1 MIELCIEG
9 GSIIFYLILACDVL
23 FWIFLVGGLA
33 ARYAAG
39 WRTLGGGLLLCVP
52 LIDVVLLGATVVSI
66 QDGAGPTVW
75 HGLSAAYLGLTVVYG
90 HRTVRWADAKFA
102 RRFGAG
108 AAPPRPRLHG
118 RAAVVDAW
126 KSWFRFLLA
135 YAISVGMIF
144 GLVAP
149 VGTLDKG
156 APLLV
161 WLNPLTKVLVYSL
174 VWPVTTTIWP
184 GKAPEP
190 EPQPATENG

>member
-1 MIELCIEG
+1 M
-9 GSIIFYLILACDVL
+9 L

-39 WRTLGGGLLLCVP
+39 RRILGGALLLCVP
-52 LIDVVLLGATVVSI
+52 LIDVVLLGATVLSI

-75 HGLSAAYLGLTVVYG
+75 HGLSAAYLGITVVYG

-102 RRFGAG
+102 RRFGG
-108 AAPPRPRLHG
+108 SSAPPRPKLHG

-135 YAISVGMIF
+135 YAISVGLIF
-144 GLVAP
+144 GLVVLA
-149 VGTLDKG
+149 GTFDKG

-174 VWPVTTTIWP
+174 IWPIVTTIWP
-184 GKAPEP
+184 GKEPEQAPEREQEPEP
-190 EPQPATENG
+190 EPEQATENG